1 MRSLFPPTG
10 GCALRGVARSNP
22 RAANRRVAS
31 RDRAHAP
38 SEIARK
44 MASMIAFPTLY
55 ESRAIPGARTII
67 LGGAQNRINQ
77 YLKYVSRWP
86 KTVPPASRSAGTLRT
101 MCRGQRQRLP
111 SPKKA
116 ASVAMSA
123 AGAAPDTVSGRATRE
138 SAGNEFLADIAARN
152 PELSARWGLK
162 WGAVPEVEVTTQE
175 FWGHVATFL
184 ATRTKKKGR
193 KGAGK
198 GYASG
203 TATAMWTGLL
213 HTERQRFK
221 ASELPQTRV
230 RACTCPPSRAHMLH
244 ACQLAFLPLHSSHAR
259 PRVFLACLRSRSST
273 T

>member
-1 MRSLFPPTG
+1 MQHRCATVALPFSPPFTSPGRS
-10 GCALRGVARSNP
+10 REHEQSSWGVRKTELISISNTSAVGP
-22 RAANRRVAS
+22 RRYHLLSRV
-31 RDRAHAP
+31 
-38 SEIARK
+38 
-44 MASMIAFPTLY
+44 
-55 ESRAIPGARTII
+55 PGV
-67 LGGAQNRINQ
+67 RI
-77 YLKYVSRWP
+77 
-86 KTVPPASRSAGTLRT
+86 

-111 SPKKA
+111 SHKA
-116 ASVAMSA
+116 ASSVAMTA
-123 AGAAPDTVSGRATRE
+123 AGASKDTVSGRATRE
-138 SAGNEFLADIAARN
+138 SAGNEFLADIAATN